1 VTVCIAA
8 RSGPNLVGASD
19 RMLTSGDIQFEP
31 PLLSKLTRLSSS
43 IGILQ
48 SGDAAFHS
56 EIMWG
61 VVAEVQDK
69 ITAHPTEWWL
79 VSDVA
84 DLYVK
89 YRNEAK
95 RKRAEAEILAPL
107 GHTVET
113 FIKDQHLFKD
123 GVADQITRDLINYEV
138 PDVSVLVCGID
149 MKGPHIYVV
158 DNGYVSC
165 NDIVGFAAIGIG
177 SRHAASQFMIA
188 KHPWN
193 SPLADTALLTYTAK
207 KRSEIA
213 PGVGI
218 GTEMFTAGPALGTFS
233 VLEPEMV
240 RDFDRIYRKMK
251 GREERSQRDAQKEV
265 NAYVEERNKT
275 QPAASQQKKPD
286 DGSEPDGEGTPPP
299 C

>member
-31 PLLSKLTRLSSS
+31 PLLSKLTQLTSS

-48 SGDAAFHS
+48 AGDAAFHS

-61 VVAEVQDK
+61 VVADVAARIQ
-69 ITAHPTEWWL
+69 AQPMNWWL

-95 RKRAEAEILAPL
+95 RKRAEAVILAPL
-107 GHTVET
+107 GHTIES
-113 FIKDQHLFKD
+113 FIRDQHLFKD
-123 GVADQITRDLINYEV
+123 GVADQITRDLINCEV
-138 PDVSVLVCGID
+138 PDASVLVCGID
-149 MKGPHIYVV
+149 PQGPHIYVV
-158 DNGYVSC
+158 DNGYISC
-165 NDIVGFAAIGIG
+165 NDTVGFAAIGIG
-177 SRHAASQFMIA
+177 ARHAASQFMIA
-188 KHPWN
+188 KHSWN
-193 SPLADTALLTYTAK
+193 SPLADTALLAYTAK

-213 PGVGI
+213 PGVGV
-218 GTEMFTAGPALGTFS
+218 GTDMFTAGPAVGTFS
-233 VLEPEMV
+233 VLEPDMV
-240 RDFDRIYRKMK
+240 KDFDRIYRKMK
-251 GREERSQRDAQKEV
+251 GREDRNQRDAQKEV
-265 NAYVEERNKT
+265 NAYVEERGK
-275 QPAASQQKKPD
+275 QQAASQQKKPD
-286 DGSEPDGEGTPPP
+286 DESKPNGQGATPG